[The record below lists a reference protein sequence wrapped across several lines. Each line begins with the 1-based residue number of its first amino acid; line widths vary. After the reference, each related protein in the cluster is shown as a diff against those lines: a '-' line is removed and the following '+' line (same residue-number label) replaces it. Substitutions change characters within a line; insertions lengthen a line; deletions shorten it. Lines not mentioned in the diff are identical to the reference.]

1 MTYIYIYILYSY
13 VHLYMHTLRVCVYI
27 CACVY
32 ELSIRTSVARPR
44 QKIGE
49 LFEDL
54 FGEFDVMLDTL
65 GEFLGKYHDSMY
77 PHYITIRAKVI

>member
-1 MTYIYIYILYSY
+1 
-13 VHLYMHTLRVCVYI
+13 MHTCVCI

-65 GEFLGKYHDSMY
+65 GEFLGKFWMPWFIMIQRIH
-77 PHYITIRAKVI
+77 TI